1 MIRPILTGNRC
12 ETGTIVSFLYTA
24 WEFQELCVSGII
36 FYLVLV
42 RRSVIIWLI
51 MLSADETNITS
62 RCSLGYVHYMVF
74 MICIKTSV
82 NFYKVPKQVTYR
94 N

>member
-24 WEFQELCVSGII
+24 WEFLELCVSGII

-42 RRSVIIWLI
+42 RHSVIIWLI
-51 MLSADETNITS
+51 MLSADETDIYS
-62 RCSLGYVHYMVF
+62 RCSLCTVHYMVF

-82 NFYKVPKQVTYR
+82 NFFIR
-94 N
+94 SLSR